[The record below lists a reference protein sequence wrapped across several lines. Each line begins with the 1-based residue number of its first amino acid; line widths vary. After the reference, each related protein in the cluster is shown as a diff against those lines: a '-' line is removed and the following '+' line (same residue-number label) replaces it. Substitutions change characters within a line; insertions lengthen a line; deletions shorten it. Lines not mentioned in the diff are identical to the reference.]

1 MEHPRMSHAGN
12 KHVRRLI
19 WMLSIHAIK
28 NVPRYRL
35 YFTTRVKEGKVKM
48 HVLIAIGRKLLSV
61 LYTMLKKGI
70 SYDPN
75 WEEVGHLAA
84 AGH

>member
-1 MEHPRMSHAGN
+1 
-12 KHVRRLI
+12 
-19 WMLSIHAIK
+19 
-28 NVPRYRL
+28 
-35 YFTTRVKEGKVKM
+35 M
-48 HVLIAIGRKLLSV
+48 HILIAIGRKLLSV
-61 LYTMLKKGI
+61 LYTMLKKGT

>member
-1 MEHPRMSHAGN
+1 
-12 KHVRRLI
+12 
-19 WMLSIHAIK
+19 
-28 NVPRYRL
+28 
-35 YFTTRVKEGKVKM
+35 M

-61 LYTMLKKGI
+61 LYIMLKKGI